1 MNTKFCAAIFLVGSF
16 TYSNVAL
23 GQDFSS
29 PYAGNG
35 QAGLI
40 TNQLN
45 ITQTAITRA
54 ASRTTK
60 KTVPIANMATGMVS
74 PEYNHNSIDQP
85 QKTLIADSS
94 DYGGGWAV
102 PSLDTSISIGRD
114 AVSRAI
120 FDRQICKGCRSND
133 NSNQNSSS
141 SSQSKPVRKSARLDF
156 QPSLS
161 RRKQN
166 LSRFVENTRANNPQ
180 GAAQMAKLF
189 ASTDVIEQLGK
200 SMAPYGLRTNN
211 VADVYAVY
219 WASAWL
225 GSRGRNENLPKSQI
239 VAIKNQA
246 TGALSSTAQFSS
258 ATDAQK
264 QQFAEALLIQAVLID
279 ASIDYAKSDPALLN
293 KVKVA
298 ISQGAKAMGLDL
310 DRMTLTPQGFR
321 PANN

>member
-1 MNTKFCAAIFLVGSF
+1 LFIHVKSGLYFM
-16 TYSNVAL
+16 
-23 GQDFSS
+23 
-29 PYAGNG
+29 YAY
-35 QAGLI
+35 L
-40 TNQLN
+40 L
-45 ITQTAITRA
+45 
-54 ASRTTK
+54 ASL
-60 KTVPIANMATGMVS
+60 MATGIVP
-74 PEYNHNSIDQP
+74 PEYNHNSIYQP
-85 QKTLIADSS
+85 QKNLIADSS

-141 SSQSKPVRKSARLDF
+141 SQSKPVQKSARLDF

-166 LSRFVENTRANNPQ
+166 LSRFVEKTRANDPQ

-200 SMAPYGLRTNN
+200 SIAPYGLRTNN

-219 WASAWL
+219 WTTAWL

-239 VAIKNQA
+239 IAIKNQA

-264 QQFAEALLIQAVLID
+264 QQFAEALLIQTVLID
-279 ASIDYAKSDPALLN
+279 ASIDYAKSDPALLS

-298 ISQGAKAMGLDL
+298 ISQGAKAMGLEL

-321 PANN
+321 SANN

>member
-1 MNTKFCAAIFLVGSF
+1 MNTKLCTAIFLVGSF
-16 TYSNVAL
+16 AYSNAAF

-54 ASRTTK
+54 ASRTTQ
-60 KTVPIANMATGMVS
+60 KTVPIANMETGMVF
-74 PEYNHNSIDQP
+74 PKYNHNLIDQP

-114 AVSRAI
+114 VVSRAI
-120 FDRQICKGCRSND
+120 FDRQICKDCRSND
-133 NSNQNSSS
+133 NSSQNSS
-141 SSQSKPVRKSARLDF
+141 SSQSKPVQKSARLDF

-279 ASIDYAKSDPALLN
+279 ASIDYAKSDPALLS
-293 KVKVA
+293 KVKIA